1 MEKFLQNSLSPV
13 TLFCAYT
20 KSDEL
25 HYQALEKYLDS
36 LKQEGYIASWYSR
49 QVITGVNWTCVADPH
64 INTATIILLLL
75 SPNFISS
82 DYCQGF
88 EMQRAWERHATK
100 EAYILPILLS
110 SADQQET
117 LLASSQIVPTDI
129 QPVPCSLDQAEPF
142 THVLHTLRTTIAS
155 LSSII
160 LQAPLPSPIPLWAI
174 PYPQNDLFTGQKDVL
189 AKISTIFVTAHTRDT
204 SPICALCGPSGI
216 GKTEIALEYAY
227 HFRHRYRSIFWAH
240 ADTTT
245 ALVFAFMSF
254 ADQLHLLEKDATD
267 KRITVQA
274 VINWLASTSN
284 WLLILDN
291 VSSFQLAREFLPP
304 VFHGHVLFT
313 TQAHNLEKS
322 LYSLQIEPLS
332 PQEGG
337 DLLLRYRDAFS
348 LYAPLS
354 EVTEEERNLAEEIA
368 REAEGLP
375 FAILQAAAY
384 TIADA
389 YSVKGYLNLYR
400 RERRLQRKELD
411 HVLAD
416 SIHPASITFSNAIER
431 LEKYDA
437 AAIEMLR
444 VCAFLA
450 PYAIPEEVLFKGVP
464 HVGPQTQLLS
474 KKYSALKEKVEQL
487 CDFALIDRDPSSQ
500 SLSIHPLVQAL
511 VKDSLDSETYQYWAE
526 RAVLA
531 INKTFPKR
539 GAATWHK
546 CQRWLLHALASAN
559 IIESF
564 NIMLPEGASLLH
576 RSGSYAYEF
585 GLYKEAQ
592 ILIRQALSIREKLL
606 GREHPETRETQQIFN
621 LLSQVIHQNH

>member
-1 MEKFLQNSLSPV
+1 MEKFLQNSLSPA
-13 TLFCAYT
+13 TLFCAYAKT
-20 KSDEL
+20 DEL
-25 HYQALEKYLDS
+25 YYQVLEKHLDS

-49 QVITGVNWTCVADPH
+49 QVVSGVNWTCVVDPH

-75 SPNFISS
+75 SPNFLSS

-88 EMQRAWERHATK
+88 EMQRARERHATK
-100 EAYILPILLS
+100 EAYLFPILLK
-110 SADQQET
+110 SADQREA
-117 LLASSQIVPTDI
+117 LLVSSQIVSTDI
-129 QPVPCSLDQAEPF
+129 EPISCSTDQDELF
-142 THVLHTLRTTIAS
+142 THVIRTLRTTIAD
-155 LSSII
+155 LSNII
-160 LQAPLPSPIPLWAI
+160 LQAPLSSPIPLWAI
-174 PYPQNDLFTGQKDVL
+174 PYPRNDLFTGQKDIL
-189 AKISTIFVTAHTRDT
+189 SQISTIFVTTHTRET
-204 SPICALCGPSGI
+204 SPICALCGASGI

-227 HFRHRYRSIFWAH
+227 HFRHLYRSILWAH
-240 ADTTT
+240 ADTPT
-245 ALVFAFMSF
+245 ALVFAFIGF

-304 VFHGHVLFT
+304 VFHGHVLLT
-313 TQAHNLEKS
+313 TQAYNLEKS

-354 EVTEEERNLAEEIA
+354 EVIEEEKDLAKEIA

-375 FAILQAAAY
+375 LAILQAAAY

-389 YSVKGYLNLYR
+389 YSVKGYLSLYR
-400 RERRLQRKELD
+400 RERGLQRKELD

-416 SIHPASITFSNAIER
+416 SIHPVSITFSNAIER
-431 LEKYDA
+431 LEKYDT

-444 VCAFLA
+444 VCAFLS
-450 PYAIPEEVLFKGVP
+450 PRAIPEEVLFKGVP
-464 HVGPQTQLLS
+464 HVGPQTRMLS
-474 KKYSALKEKVEQL
+474 KKYSELKEKVEQL
-487 CDFALIDRDPSSQ
+487 CDFALIERDSSSQ

-511 VKDSLDSETYQYWAE
+511 VKDSLDAETYQYWAE
-526 RAVLA
+526 KAVLA

-546 CQRWLLHALASAN
+546 CQRWLLHVLACAN

-564 NIMLPEGASLLH
+564 NIMLPEAASLLH

-592 ILIRQALSIREKLL
+592 ILLRQALSIREKLL
-606 GREHPETRETQQIFN
+606 GQEHFETQETQQIFN